1 MLSIFISTI
10 IYILV
15 AIAAVSILSWDKLA
29 ASSAPLADVAA
40 VVLGTNAFLFL
51 GIIALFSTGNTVLI
65 ILIGASRQMYGISK
79 NYKKLE
85 SISKV
90 SKKRRTPHIA
100 IVVTALAA
108 IGFSLIGNIGTVAEM
123 TNFAV
128 FASFIL
134 VNFSLIIMRVREKKP
149 AIEGFR
155 VPFNIKNIPITAV
168 LGILVSLFLL
178 IQLPNLVILSGIIL
192 VVSGIVVHKFI
203 S

>member
-1 MLSIFISTI
+1 
-10 IYILV
+10 
-15 AIAAVSILSWDKLA
+15 
-29 ASSAPLADVAA
+29 
-40 VVLGTNAFLFL
+40 
-51 GIIALFSTGNTVLI
+51 
-65 ILIGASRQMYGISK
+65 MYGISK

-85 SISKV
+85 SV
-90 SKKRRTPHIA
+90 SRVSEKRRTPHIA

-134 VNFSLIIMRVREKKP
+134 VNFSLIAMRFKESKP
-149 AIEGFR
+149 QTKGFR
-155 VPFNIKNIPITAV
+155 VPFNVYNIPITAV

-178 IQLPNLVILSGIIL
+178 TQLPMLVIVSGVVLLISGII
-192 VVSGIVVHKFI
+192 IHKFI